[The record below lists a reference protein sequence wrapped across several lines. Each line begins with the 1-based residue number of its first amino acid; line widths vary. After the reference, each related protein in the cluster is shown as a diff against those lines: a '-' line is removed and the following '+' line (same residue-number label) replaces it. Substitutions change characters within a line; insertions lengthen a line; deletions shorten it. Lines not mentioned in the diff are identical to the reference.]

1 MENHMNVMSVFEY
14 IGRLIY
20 KLWNEFKI
28 LIRGA
33 ITTGQLVHNENG
45 GLFGPAM
52 VVAYDLETNLAN
64 HPRIIIDEY
73 TSKCIKTSPIFKNMT
88 KLFTDFS
95 EEKEV
100 KGNLFKI
107 ENGLEINIV
116 NSLNHFLN
124 NQFAFNEAKRLEM
137 QSVSDNLFIELNK
150 LKSETDKPEIKA
162 KYEYLINLKR

>member
-1 MENHMNVMSVFEY
+1 LMQSY
-14 IGRLIY
+14 APPTRY
-20 KLWNEFKI
+20 PRCLWSTVYEFKI

-33 ITTGQLVHNENG
+33 ITTGQLIHNENG

-73 TSKCIKTSPIFKNMT
+73 TSKGIRTSPIFKNMT
-88 KLFTDFS
+88 NLFINFS

-100 KGNLFKI
+100 KGKLFKI

-116 NSLNHFLN
+116 TSLNHFLN
-124 NQFAFNEAKRLEM
+124 NQFAFNEAKKLEM
-137 QSVSDNLFIELNK
+137 QSVYDNLIGELDN
-150 LKSETDKPEIKA
+150 LKAETDKPEIKA
-162 KYEYLINLKR
+162 KYDYLINLKK